1 MLLVTRKHSDYLQLL
16 CNLLH
21 PVLMFLSI
29 ALAHCLLL
37 NQPVLNVNLF
47 FCVSVQSTKGL
58 KKCKAQVKNCSF
70 PLDSNADNACP
81 LSPILSFPL
90 PHSGWPPLSLAFCI
104 MSCRHTLP
112 PAFRPWGLH
121 TGYINRGGDLFKH
134 MFPLTKSSMSNLAL
148 PGSTNATFSF
158 ACITLKAAG
167 QKVLEL
173 EWKLISY
180 AVDLPGA
187 Q

>member
-1 MLLVTRKHSDYLQLL
+1 MTLKYYCRSASVYICS
-16 CNLLH
+16 
-21 PVLMFLSI
+21 S
-29 ALAHCLLL
+29 
-37 NQPVLNVNLF
+37 
-47 FCVSVQSTKGL
+47 VSVQATKSLGYRKSTK
-58 KKCKAQVKNCSF
+58 AQWNTKYAVQMIVFHLSCNVKLLTMRALSPPIC
-70 PLDSNADNACP
+70 LP
-81 LSPILSFPL
+81 LSHTQADHLS
-90 PHSGWPPLSLAFCI
+90 FCI

-121 TGYINRGGDLFKH
+121 TAYIYRRGDLFKH

-148 PGSTNATFSF
+148 RGSTNATFSF

-167 QKVLEL
+167 QRVLEL

-180 AVDLPGA
+180 IVDLPGT